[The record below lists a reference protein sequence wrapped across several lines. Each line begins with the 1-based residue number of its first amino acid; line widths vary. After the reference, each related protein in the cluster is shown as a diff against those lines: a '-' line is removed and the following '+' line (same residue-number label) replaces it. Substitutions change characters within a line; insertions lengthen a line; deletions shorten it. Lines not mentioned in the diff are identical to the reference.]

1 MKRLHPL
8 LYFLCLL
15 TTSLLQGQS
24 LQEEYIHFAQKQQQ
38 EYADFRR
45 KENEAF
51 SKFLQK
57 DWTGYHQENPVER
70 PAKPSPKEPLLTQKH
85 PGYKPVDIP
94 KVVDRPV
101 NNPSSAQEKD
111 EWLKEPFILSGISEK
126 EIAYAWESLS
136 QTSYEPFIR
145 HSLQMKK
152 ENHWCDWAYVL
163 FIRQLADKL
172 CRESDNN
179 SKIIIQMF
187 LLCQSEYK
195 VRCGRSGDQLMLL
208 IPTDCMLYNKMYLNI
223 DNEKYFIFGYETYNC
238 QPVYTFQK
246 DFDLSNRKVSM
257 YILPGQTMSAETLYS
272 RVYSNRQITINA
284 NTNKSLIDLYKEYP
298 QCDFSVYLKAPASQ
312 EVSLSVLPSLKKA
325 IHGKTT
331 KEAAGILLYF
341 VQTAFKY
348 QTDQQQFGF
357 EKPFFIDECFYYPAC
372 DCEDRVVLYAFLI
385 RTLLNLNVVLLDYP
399 QHIAT
404 AVCFDENIPGDHLD
418 IDGKRYMICDPSYI
432 NAGIGMA
439 MPALKNTEAKI
450 IR

>member
-1 MKRLHPL
+1 MKRLHSL
-8 LYFLCLL
+8 LFFLCLL
-15 TTSLLQGQS
+15 TTTLLQGQS
-24 LQEEYIHFAQKQQQ
+24 LSEEYIRFARKQQQ
-38 EYADFRR
+38 EYANFRK
-45 KENEAF
+45 KENVAF
-51 SKFLQK
+51 SKFLQE
-57 DWTGYHQENPVER
+57 DWTIYHQENPVKR
-70 PAKPSPKEPLLTQKH
+70 PAKPDPKEPLPTRKNSE
-85 PGYKPVDIP
+85 YKPVDILE
-94 KVVDRPV
+94 VVDKPV
-101 NNPSSAQEKD
+101 YTPCSVQLKN
-111 EWLKEPFILSGISEK
+111 EWLKEPFILSGLSEK
-126 EIAYAWESLS
+126 EIAYAWDSLS

-163 FIRQLADKL
+163 FIRHLADGV

-195 VRCGRSGDQLMLL
+195 VRCGRCGDQLVLL
-208 IPTDCMLYNKMYLNI
+208 IPTDCMLYNKIYLNI
-223 DNEKYFIFGYETYNC
+223 DNEKYFIFSNEAYNH

-257 YILPGQTMSAETLYS
+257 YILPGQTMSADTLYS

-284 NTNKSLIDLYKEYP
+284 STNKSLIDLYKDYP

-312 EVSLSVLPSLKKA
+312 EVSLSVLPPLKKA
-325 IHGKTT
+325 IHGKTAI
-331 KEAAGILLYF
+331 EAAGILLHF

-372 DCEDRVVLYAFLI
+372 DCEDRAVLYAYLI

-404 AVCFDENIPGDHLD
+404 AVCFDENMSGDHLV
-418 IDGKRYMICDPSYI
+418 IDGKRYIICDPTYM

-439 MPALKNTEAKI
+439 MPAYRNTEAKI